1 MDFVANG
8 SKHVEIE
15 TSTGVYLRHA
25 IQTHFVEIGEDYIE
39 LVNRYVKPLYE
50 EGDLLSI
57 SEKIIALCQK
67 RVVYRKDMKIS
78 WLAKFLSR
86 FAIQHNSAGIGVGEV
101 CKMQFAINECG
112 AWKVLWAA
120 ICAGFGK
127 LVGKHGIF
135 YDMVGME
142 VTGLDGFYPDVFPVY
157 GDYGIRIPENPSG
170 VCNEI
175 FEKTGVRAMIVDAND
190 LTRDIL
196 GKADCVTLT
205 DEQRAAIESDEQSF
219 IEQYG
224 SEEAFDE
231 ELAKLGLRRETYE
244 RITATNYLYQN
255 LYKLYLTEG
264 SALYASDEDL
274 AAYAAAQNYITA
286 DHILLTTV
294 DTATGKAL
302 SDEAIAEKKALAE
315 ELAEKLK
322 NYTGDDLAS
331 YFAELA
337 DEYSEDPGRAS
348 YPTGYTFTTGS
359 MVQEF
364 EDAAYALDEGAVSD
378 IVESSFG
385 YHILL
390 RLPLD
395 KAAAAESVREA
406 YFTNFIDEQ
415 LEKVTLATSEQ
426 FDALD
431 AQALYEAIVAA
442 QAE

>member
-1 MDFVANG
+1 MIKKRLLSFLGAAAITAALTFAVVSLSPSNG
-8 SKHVEIE
+8 F
-15 TSTGVYLRHA
+15 TSGTMQEGLCYEATGVAPDAIVASLNGNGASADLVAYWIGYDVSYLDSYMQYYTGSS
-25 IQTHFVEIGEDYIE
+25 INWDDTLSDGMSVSD
-39 LVNRYVKPLYE
+39 YVKASA
-50 EGDLLSI
+50 LS
-57 SEKIIALCQK
+57 SGKQHLVLEN
-67 RVVYRKDMKIS
+67 
-78 WLAKFLSR
+78 LASK
-86 FAIQHNSAGIGVGEV
+86 
-101 CKMQFAINECG
+101 
-112 AWKVLWAA
+112 
-120 ICAGFGK
+120 
-127 LVGKHGIF
+127 
-135 YDMVGME
+135 
-142 VTGLDGFYPDVFPVY
+142 Y
-157 GDYGIRIPENPSG
+157 G
-170 VCNEI
+170 
-175 FEKTGVRAMIVDAND
+175 
-190 LTRDIL
+190 
-196 GKADCVTLT
+196 VTLT
-205 DEQRAAIESDEQSF
+205 AEQEAAMAESDQSY
-219 IEQYG
+219 IDQYG
-224 SEEAFDE
+224 SEEAFE
-231 ELAKLGLRRETYE
+231 AEIAKLGMRRETYA
-244 RITATNYLYQN
+244 RVARSNYLYQN
-255 LYKLYLTEG
+255 LYELYNTEG

>member
-1 MDFVANG
+1 M
-8 SKHVEIE
+8 
-15 TSTGVYLRHA
+15 
-25 IQTHFVEIGEDYIE
+25 
-39 LVNRYVKPLYE
+39 
-50 EGDLLSI
+50 
-57 SEKIIALCQK
+57 
-67 RVVYRKDMKIS
+67 
-78 WLAKFLSR
+78 
-86 FAIQHNSAGIGVGEV
+86 
-101 CKMQFAINECG
+101 
-112 AWKVLWAA
+112 
-120 ICAGFGK
+120 
-127 LVGKHGIF
+127 
-135 YDMVGME
+135 
-142 VTGLDGFYPDVFPVY
+142 
-157 GDYGIRIPENPSG
+157 
-170 VCNEI
+170 
-175 FEKTGVRAMIVDAND
+175 
-190 LTRDIL
+190 
-196 GKADCVTLT
+196 
-205 DEQRAAIESDEQSF
+205 
-219 IEQYG
+219 
-224 SEEAFDE
+224 
-231 ELAKLGLRRETYE
+231 
-244 RITATNYLYQN
+244 
-255 LYKLYLTEG
+255 
-264 SALYASDEDL
+264 
-274 AAYAAAQNYITA
+274 
-286 DHILLTTV
+286 
-294 DTATGKAL
+294 DTATGEAL

-359 MVQEF
+359 MVKEF

-431 AQALYEAIVAA
+431 AQALYEAITAA